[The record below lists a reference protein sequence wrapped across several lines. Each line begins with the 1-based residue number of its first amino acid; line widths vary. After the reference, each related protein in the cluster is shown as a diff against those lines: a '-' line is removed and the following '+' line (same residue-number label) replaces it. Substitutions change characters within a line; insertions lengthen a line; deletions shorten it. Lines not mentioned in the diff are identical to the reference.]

1 MAVLVAMATLQPH
14 MQVIFILFPL
24 RLRTLA
30 LILVGLDL
38 FRMLNGGAG
47 VAWAVHLAGA
57 AYGFLAVR
65 RGWIWG
71 DPLEAL
77 ERRRARRQ
85 VARREDDAARLDE
98 LLARIH
104 DQGLNSLSEREK
116 AFLKRVSKGP

>member
-1 MAVLVAMATLQPH
+1 
-14 MQVIFILFPL
+14 
-24 RLRTLA
+24 
-30 LILVGLDL
+30 VGIDV

-65 RGWIWG
+65 RGFLWS

-77 ERRRARRQ
+77 ARRRARA
-85 VARREDDAARLDE
+85 VVERERSDVQRLDE

-104 DQGLNSLSEREK
+104 DKGLNSLSEREK
-116 AFLKRVSKGP
+116 AFLKRVSKRP